1 MASPGDLPNACLL
14 PFTQSKSL
22 ISVAHTQR
30 KHFEMKIWRGQGYL
44 GWYLSPCQALQ
55 SIENK
60 VNSTALVF
68 LIVFT
73 RSYIFDRIVSK
84 EPHLEDNFHK
94 CSHLCYSSVPLCHGS
109 FLWSPQKPGENILC
123 DVHDAQPSQRLCQ
136 KKRKAT
142 ERNTG
147 DLRHNPG
154 CFIIGRS
161 SGAVTWQV
169 GFWTCKGKVWKK
181 IVHVRSWIA
190 ANS

>member
-14 PFTQSKSL
+14 PFTKSKSL

-30 KHFEMKIWRGQGYL
+30 KNLEMKIWRGQGYL
-44 GWYLSPCQALQ
+44 GWISVPLPSLTKHWKQ
-55 SIENK
+55 SK
-60 VNSTALVF
+60 QCSTC
-68 LIVFT
+68 VFT
-73 RSYIFDRIVSK
+73 RFYIFDAIVSK

-123 DVHDAQPSQRLCQ
+123 DVHDARPSQRLCQ

-154 CFIIGRS
+154 SFIIGRS
-161 SGAVTWQV
+161 TGAVTWQV
-169 GFWTCKGKVWKK
+169 GFWTCKGKVWNKL
-181 IVHVRSWIA
+181 SM
-190 ANS
+190 SGFE